1 MTLST
6 TDLDKVAAALDV
18 RRYRRTQEK
27 KYPETKYA
35 KLVDKFFANKPVTLP
50 ELNET
55 CESEESCW
63 AYVSS
68 LLRIFP
74 AHAALALE
82 GKWNG
87 QTMANGMVLAHAVT
101 RATVFLPLDAFVF
114 VFATLLRHADEGG
127 ISFAQV
133 AKSPAGLRELDDK
146 WVEVFTGWIGDV
158 IGSRERTLDLAMH
171 TAGVRF
177 FSIGSA
183 LMQSADAGNKTKDD
197 LACIG
202 ITKELLL
209 GELTLDR
216 SPKKPRQRPVLE
228 SGMRS

>member
-6 TDLDKVAAALDV
+6 TDLDKVASALDV
-18 RRYRRTQEK
+18 RRYRRAQEK
-27 KYPETKYA
+27 KYPETDYA
-35 KLVDKFFANKPVTLP
+35 KLVDKFFAHKPVTLP
-50 ELNET
+50 ELNDA
-55 CESEESCW
+55 CESEEACW

-68 LLRIFP
+68 LLQIFP

-87 QTMANGMVLAHAVT
+87 QTIANGMVLAHAVT
-101 RATVFLPLDAFVF
+101 KATVFLPLDAFVF

-133 AKSPAGLRELDDK
+133 AKTPDGVKELDDK

-177 FSIGSA
+177 FAIGSA
-183 LMQSADAGNKTKDD
+183 AVQSAGTGNKAKDD

-209 GELTLDR
+209 GEWTLAAGSKKTRQKPALETAIR
-216 SPKKPRQRPVLE
+216 S
-228 SGMRS
+228 